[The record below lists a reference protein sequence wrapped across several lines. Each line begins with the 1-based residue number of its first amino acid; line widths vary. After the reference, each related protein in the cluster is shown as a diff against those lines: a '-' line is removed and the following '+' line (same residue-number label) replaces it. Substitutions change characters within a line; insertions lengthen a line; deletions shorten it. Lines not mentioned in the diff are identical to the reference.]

1 MKLISLLLGIAMIAF
16 SSNISAKEFYVSPEG
31 NDANPGTEISPLKT
45 LEHAKKMVRA
55 WKESKGNE
63 DITVW
68 LSGGEYRL
76 SETLVFGLDDAASH
90 GYKITYAALPGETPV
105 INSDLTLTGWKKPG
119 KMPSGLPKAARGK
132 IWVAPVPESACNLKT
147 VYNAQGML
155 PRART
160 SAIAHLRESKGW
172 RGSEEYHEMI
182 PFEKGTT
189 EPLFKP
195 SNAEILVVPA
205 APWTMNILP
214 VESVDHESGMVY
226 LGASSTYALAAPRFY
241 MGPEAIWVENTF
253 AGLDEAGE
261 WVYDEENGLL
271 YYWPQDG
278 KKPGNDIV
286 VPQLIEMIRVE
297 GQIDYEG
304 PFDTPVR
311 GLNFK
316 GISFMHGD
324 RFESAGLTGMGLQHD
339 WERFDASTALIRF
352 RGAENCSV
360 EDCIFIHS
368 GGTGVRLDL
377 HTQQIR
383 IINNELSEL
392 GGGGILLAGYGPG
405 TKDVNKGN
413 EISNNY
419 IHHIGSLWWHCL
431 GIWAWQSGHNT
442 ISHNTIHNVPYTAI
456 AVTGRIGWD
465 KSGSAECSGT
475 VRWHETGAF
484 TGKESWEERER
495 FLHGRQNIIANND
508 IHHVMDVMQDGNGVY
523 ISGAGHGNIV
533 RANYVHD
540 TPSMAAGE
548 AIRCDDDQHET
559 LIEDNVVFRYG
570 THGIGICSKGRNHI
584 FNNIVACPPHR
595 VNRGMLS
602 LEPTNDMIN
611 AGTRIYHNI
620 FYAIQPE
627 QPFLFRR
634 GIERVVETIEIDR
647 NIYFN
652 SADPDA
658 ADKYLEW
665 ARKNGREEK
674 SIQKDPLFVDIESG
688 NFKLKPNSPAI
699 KLGFRPFKLD
709 AGRKTGI
716 GLSATEIADKGNQ

>member
-1 MKLISLLLGIAMIAF
+1 MKNYHSKPNSLRSRALAIFFLITSMLVQ
-16 SSNISAKEFYVSPEG
+16 AKDFYVSPQGDDE
-31 NDANPGTEISPLKT
+31 NPGTEISPFKT
-45 LEHAKKMVRA
+45 LEHAKNQVRA
-55 WKESKGNE
+55 WKESKGDE

-76 SETLVFGLDDAASH
+76 SETLVFGLEDAAPH
-90 GYKITYAALPGETPV
+90 GQSITYAALPGSTPV
-105 INSDLTLTGWKKPG
+105 INSDITIDGWKKPG
-119 KMPSGLPKAARGK
+119 KKPEGLSSEARRN
-132 IWVAPVPESACNLKT
+132 IWVASVPSEAKGLKT
-147 VYNAQGML
+147 VYNAHGML

-160 SAIAHLRESKGW
+160 NAIAHLRESDSW
-172 RGSEEYHEMI
+172 RGSEELHKMI

-189 EPLFKP
+189 DALFNPK
-195 SNAEILVVPA
+195 NAEILVIPA

-214 VESVDHESGMVY
+214 VESVDHETGMVY
-226 LGASSTYALAAPRFY
+226 LGAASTYALAAPRFY

-261 WVYDEENGLL
+261 WVYDADEGLL
-271 YYWPQDG
+271 YYWPLDG

-297 GQIDYEG
+297 GQIDYNG
-304 PFDTPVR
+304 PADLPVK

-316 GISFMHGD
+316 GITFTHGN
-324 RFESAGLTGMGLQHD
+324 RYETAGLTGLGLQHD
-339 WERFDASTALIRF
+339 WERFDESTALLRF

-368 GGTGVRLDL
+368 GGTAVRLDL
-377 HTQQIR
+377 HAQQIR
-383 IINNELSEL
+383 IHNNEISEL

-405 TKDVNKGN
+405 TKDVNKNN

-419 IHHIGSLWWHCL
+419 IHHTGSLWWHSL
-431 GIWAWQSGHNT
+431 GIWAWQSGQNL
-442 ISHNTIHNVPYTAI
+442 ISYNTIHNVPYTAI

-465 KSGSAECSGT
+465 KSGSAECSRT
-475 VRWHETGAF
+475 VRWNETGAF
-484 TGKESWEERER
+484 TGKECWEERER
-495 FLHGRQNIIANND
+495 FLHGRQNIIENND

-533 RANYVHD
+533 RGNYVHD

-548 AIRCDDDQHET
+548 ALRCDDDQHET
-559 LIEDNVVFRYG
+559 LIENNVVFRYG

-611 AGTRIYHNI
+611 AGTRIFHNI
-620 FYAIQPE
+620 FYAILPE

-647 NIYFN
+647 NIYF
-652 SADPDA
+652 SSSDPNA
-658 ADKYLEW
+658 ADEYLEW
-665 ARKNGREEK
+665 ARQKNKEK
-674 SIQKDPLFVDIESG
+674 RSIQADPLFADVENG
-688 NFKLKPNSPAI
+688 NFKLLPDSPAI
-699 KLGFRPFKLD
+699 ELGFRPFVLD
-709 AGRKTGI
+709 AGRKT
-716 GLSATEIADKGNQ
+716 K

>member
-1 MKLISLLLGIAMIAF
+1 MHMNLLKIVSGIALVSFF
-16 SSNISAKEFYVSPEG
+16 SAIHAQEYYVSPTG
-31 NDANPGTEISPLKT
+31 NDANPGTKDLPFQTIG
-45 LEHAKKMVRA
+45 HAKTQVSI
-55 WKESKGNE
+55 WKQTNGNE
-63 DITVW
+63 HITVW
-68 LSGGEYRL
+68 LDGGEYRL
-76 SETLVFGLDDAASH
+76 SETLVFGLEDAAPH
-90 GYKITYAALPGETPV
+90 GFTITYAALPGETPV
-105 INSDLTLTGWKKPG
+105 INSDVPVKDWKKLKRKPG
-119 KMPSGLPKAARGK
+119 GLPDVARGEV
-132 IWVAPVPESACNLKT
+132 WVAAVPESAGIPKT
-147 VYNAQGML
+147 VYDSQGML

-160 SAIAHLRESKGW
+160 KAIAHLRESESW
-172 RGSEEYHEMI
+172 RGSGEYHHML
-182 PFEKGTT
+182 PFEKGSTKD
-189 EPLFKP
+189 LFHP
-195 SNAEILVVPA
+195 QNAEILVIPA

-214 VESVDHESGMVY
+214 VSRVDHETGMVY
-226 LGASSTYALAAPRFY
+226 LGAASTYALAAPRFY

-253 AGLDEAGE
+253 AGLDEPGE
-261 WVYDEENGLL
+261 WVFDSEERLL
-271 YYWPQDG
+271 YYWPRDSQH
-278 KKPGNDIV
+278 PGEDVV

-297 GQIDYEG
+297 GEIDYEG
-304 PFDTPVR
+304 PTDKPVT

-316 GISFMHGD
+316 GIRFTHGE
-324 RFESAGLTGMGLQHD
+324 RFESAGLTGRGLQHD
-339 WERFDASTALIRF
+339 WERFDESTALVRF

-377 HTQQIR
+377 HAQKIR

-405 TKDVNKGN
+405 TKDVNKNN

-419 IHHIGSLWWHCL
+419 IHHLGRLWWHCL
-431 GIWAWQSGHNT
+431 GVWAWQSGHNL

-465 KSGSAECSGT
+465 KSGSAECSKT

-484 TGKESWEERER
+484 TGRESWEERER
-495 FLHGRQNIIANND
+495 FLHGRQNVIENND
-508 IHHVMDVMQDGNGVY
+508 IHHVMDIMQDGNGVY
-523 ISGAGHGNIV
+523 ISGAGHGNVV
-533 RANYVHD
+533 RGNYVHD

-559 LIEDNVVFRYG
+559 LIENNVVFRYG

-611 AGTRIYHNI
+611 AGSRIFHNI
-620 FYAIQPE
+620 FYAILPD

-634 GIERVVETIEIDR
+634 GIERVVETVEIDR

-652 SADPDA
+652 SSDPHA
-658 ADKYLEW
+658 ADDYLEW
-665 ARKNGREEK
+665 AREKGREGN
-674 SIQKDPLFVDIESG
+674 SIQEDPLFVDIENG
-688 NFKLKPNSPAI
+688 NFGLKPNSPVLQ
-699 KLGFRPFKLD
+699 LGFRPFELD
-709 AGRKTGI
+709 AGRKT
-716 GLSATEIADKGNQ
+716 KQ